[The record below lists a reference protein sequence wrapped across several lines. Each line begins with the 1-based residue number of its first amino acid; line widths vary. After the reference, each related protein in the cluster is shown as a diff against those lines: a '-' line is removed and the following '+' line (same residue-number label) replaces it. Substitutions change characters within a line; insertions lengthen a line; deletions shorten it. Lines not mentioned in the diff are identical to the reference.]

1 MTRSL
6 IYCHI
11 LTLITFLSASLHRI
25 QSARQLFKAIIYFLL
40 LEKCSVE
47 SADTLWMSKLLR
59 GSDVRQRRADHAG
72 NLDSTRPKDKPARH
86 IKPAALIIQSGDGC
100 LWQINVFYDSTLAL
114 HCNFSCREE
123 KKEKKNG
130 ARSSINMHFIPT
142 NGQKKQKNKCTSL
155 KTEWQQMQRA
165 VREGAR
171 ERERGIGKAVL
182 AFICE
187 WYTAAR
193 QPCKHP
199 GEFHSCSGIRKD

>member
-25 QSARQLFKAIIYFLL
+25 QPARQLFKAIIYFLL

-114 HCNFSCREE
+114 HCNFSCRVG
-123 KKEKKNG
+123 KKGKKNG

-142 NGQKKQKNKCTSL
+142 NGQKKQMHFTKNWMATNTKSS
-155 KTEWQQMQRA
+155 ERGSE
-165 VREGAR
+165 RAR
-171 ERERGIGKAVL
+171 ERDWKSCVSVHLWMVHG
-182 AFICE
+182 
-187 WYTAAR
+187 R
-193 QPCKHP
+193 QTTL
-199 GEFHSCSGIRKD
+199 

>member
-1 MTRSL
+1 MFGRVSRHPL
-6 IYCHI
+6 N
-11 LTLITFLSASLHRI
+11 
-25 QSARQLFKAIIYFLL
+25 
-40 LEKCSVE
+40 V
-47 SADTLWMSKLLR
+47 KLLR

-114 HCNFSCREE
+114 HCNFSCRVG
-123 KKEKKNG
+123 KKGKKNG

-155 KTEWQQMQRA
+155 KTEWQQIQRA

-171 ERERGIGKAVL
+171 ERDWKSRVSVHLWMVHG
-182 AFICE
+182 
-187 WYTAAR
+187 R
-193 QPCKHP
+193 QTTL
-199 GEFHSCSGIRKD
+199 